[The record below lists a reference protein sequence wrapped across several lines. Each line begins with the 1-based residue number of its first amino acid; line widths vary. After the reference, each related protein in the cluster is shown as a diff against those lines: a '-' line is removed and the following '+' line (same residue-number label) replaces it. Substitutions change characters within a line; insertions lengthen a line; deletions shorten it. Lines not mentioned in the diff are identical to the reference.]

1 MTLLAPYDKAEVSF
15 RLDKEIGQEGANS
28 KTYIAHDE
36 QLDAEIVIKKV
47 PHSGVGSVDQ
57 YFEESRILYMSA
69 HPNVVQVYYAC
80 KDASH
85 IYIAMPYY
93 RRGSL
98 NALMNARFLTVREIV
113 TLGCQIA
120 AGLHNIHSKRLVHFD
135 IKPDNVLLSD
145 RGEALV
151 SDFGL
156 SRRTST
162 SGKAEQD
169 RLYFK
174 MCPPE
179 AYKSIEHDARFDVYQ
194 LGLTLYRMCAGNAE
208 FYRQFNTFGS
218 SGSFDLNAF
227 KVAVRNG
234 QFPDRSKLPE
244 HIPARLRTV
253 VTGCLHDDPEQRTQA
268 AIEVA
273 NGLAQVDEKLD
284 WKYSVSSTG
293 LREWVRFE
301 GEKEYRIAV
310 ASDGSSCA
318 QKGKTGGK
326 LSRITSY
333 CSSSITSASLKKFLK
348 ET

>member
-1 MTLLAPYDKAEVSF
+1 MTVLAPYNKAEVSF

-28 KTYIAHDE
+28 KTYVAHDE
-36 QLDAEIVIKKV
+36 HLDAEIVIKKV
-47 PHSGVGSVDQ
+47 PLGGVGSIDQ

-80 KDASH
+80 KDPSH

-93 RRGSL
+93 QRGSL
-98 NALMNARFLTVREIV
+98 NTLMNSRFLTVREIV

-179 AYKSIEHDARFDVYQ
+179 AYKSVEHDARFDIYQ
-194 LGLTLYRMCAGNAE
+194 FGLTLYRMCVGNAE
-208 FYRQFNTFGS
+208 FYQQFNAFAPS
-218 SGSFDLNAF
+218 SNFDVNSF

-234 QFPDRSKLPE
+234 QFPDRSQLPE

-253 VTGCLHDDPEQRTQA
+253 ISECLHDDPAQRTQA
-268 AIEVA
+268 AVEVA

-284 WKYSVSSTG
+284 WKYSISPTG
-293 LREWVRFE
+293 HREWVRFQDE
-301 GEKEYRIAV
+301 MQYRITV
-310 ASDGSSCA
+310 APDGSSYA

-326 LSRITSY
+326 LSRITNY